1 MPAIIEVEGLTK
13 RYGDYAAVDGIS
25 FEVEQSS
32 LFAFLGPNGAGKS
45 TSINMLCTLVGK
57 TSGTVRIDGHELGKA
72 DAAIRERIGVVFQ
85 ESLLDELLTVRENLQ
100 ARASFYGMTSTGF
113 RKRLAEVA
121 DVLGLGEF
129 LDRRYGRLSGGQRR
143 RADIARALINDPA
156 ILFLDEPTTGLDP
169 QARLHAW
176 STIRQLQQEKKMTVF
191 LTTHYMEEA
200 AMADDVAIID
210 HGKLVAQGT
219 PAALRVK
226 HSSDRLKVMPKDGQ
240 RDAIVR
246 ALTEMGKA
254 HAASADVLDI
264 AVADSM
270 QGLAI
275 LKAIEPW
282 IGHFEMIRGSM
293 DDVFLNITGRSLREG
308 GE

>member
-1 MPAIIEVEGLTK
+1 MPAIIEVEGLVK
-13 RYGDYAAVDGIS
+13 RYGDYAAVDGVS
-25 FEVEQSS
+25 LAVGESS

-45 TSINMLCTLVGK
+45 TTINMLCTLLGK
-57 TSGTVRIDGHELGKA
+57 TAGTVRIDGRELGKD

-85 ESLLDELLTVRENLQ
+85 ESLLDELLSVRENLQ
-100 ARASFYGMTSTGF
+100 TRASFYGLSGGQF
-113 RKRLAEVA
+113 RKRLTEVA

-129 LDRRYGRLSGGQRR
+129 LDRRYGQLSGGQRR
-143 RADIARALINDPA
+143 RSDIARALINDPR

-169 QARLHAW
+169 QARGHAW
-176 STIRQLQQEKKMTVF
+176 STIRQLQQDKRMTVF

-210 HGKLVAQGT
+210 HGKIVAQGT

-226 HSSDRLKVMPKDGQ
+226 HSSDHLKVMPKDGM
-240 RDAIVR
+240 RDAVIR
-246 ALTEMGKA
+246 AAKA
-254 HAASADVLDI
+254 SGNECADAAGVLDI

-270 QGLAI
+270 QGLAL
-275 LKAIEPW
+275 LKAIEPC
-282 IGHFEMIRGSM
+282 IDHFEMIRGSM

>member
-1 MPAIIEVEGLTK
+1 MPSIIEVEGLVK
-13 RYGDYAAVDGIS
+13 RYADYAAVNGVS
-25 FEVEQSS
+25 FEVGESS

-45 TSINMLCTLVGK
+45 TTINMLCTLLGK
-57 TSGTVRIDGHELGKA
+57 TAGSVRIDGHELGKN
-72 DAAIRERIGVVFQ
+72 DGAIRERIGVVFQ

-100 ARASFYGMTSTGF
+100 ARASFYRMSAAEF
-113 RKRLAEVA
+113 RNRLTEVA

-129 LDRRYGRLSGGQRR
+129 LDRRYGQLSGGQRR
-143 RADIARALINDPA
+143 RADIARALINDPR

-169 QARLHAW
+169 QARMHAW
-176 STIRQLQQEKKMTVF
+176 GTIRQLQQEKKMTVF

-210 HGKLVAQGT
+210 HGRIVAQGT
-219 PAALRVK
+219 PAQLRVQ
-226 HSSDRLKVMPKDGQ
+226 HSSDHLKVMPKDGE
-240 RDAIVR
+240 REAVVR
-246 ALTEMGKA
+246 AVT
-254 HAASADVLDI
+254 AAGNEYAEGAGVLDI

-270 QGLAI
+270 QGLAM
-275 LKAIEPW
+275 LKAIEPH
-282 IGHFEMIRGSM
+282 IDHFEMIRGSM